1 MPYTFELLQ
10 DITRRLV
17 TAEQVLKT
25 SDVKNSAFVAV
36 SIALVLWLDDNCII
50 DAVTPDRNVAIVVI
64 FR

>member
-50 DAVTPDRNVAIVVI
+50 DTVTLDRNVAIVVI